1 MDGFALRASA
11 LAEGI
16 RTFRI
21 EGTQAAGMIAQ
32 KLGGAT
38 DGCIEVMT
46 GAVLPVDADCVVPYE
61 DTVRSDNR
69 IAIAEEAL
77 GRLRPGHALHRR
89 GSDHPAGA
97 EVLRAGLKLSG
108 REIAVAAACGC
119 TNLTV
124 SVLPK
129 IAVVATGDELVDLGT
144 AVAPHQIRRSND
156 YALRAALI
164 AAGFPAGGTVSFAR
178 YAARNRAPALA
189 YHGGVRRR
197 APQRRGL
204 QGQIRLPARRVRGP
218 VGEKNISRRR
228 PTSGQADV
236 VLD

>member
-1 MDGFALRASA
+1 MGKPAGRQWGRSCYLCRLASASGSCIFLPFMLTPSEAEKLILEQIAPFSSEHCPLTNAHGRVLRAPVRADRDLPPFDRVTMDGFALRASA

-89 GSDHPAGA
+89 GSDHPA
-97 EVLRAGLKLSG
+97 
-108 REIAVAAACGC
+108 
-119 TNLTV
+119 
-124 SVLPK
+124 
-129 IAVVATGDELVDLGT
+129 
-144 AVAPHQIRRSND
+144 
-156 YALRAALI
+156 
-164 AAGFPAGGTVSFAR
+164 
-178 YAARNRAPALA
+178 
-189 YHGGVRRR
+189 
-197 APQRRGL
+197 
-204 QGQIRLPARRVRGP
+204 
-218 VGEKNISRRR
+218 
-228 PTSGQADV
+228 
-236 VLD
+236 